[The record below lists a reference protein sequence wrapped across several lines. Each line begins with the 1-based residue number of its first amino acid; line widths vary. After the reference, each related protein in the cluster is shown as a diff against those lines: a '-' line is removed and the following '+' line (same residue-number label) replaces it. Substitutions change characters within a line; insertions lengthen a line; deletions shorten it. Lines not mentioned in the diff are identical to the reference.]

1 MDVGYYAPA
10 ARTTL
15 NHRVLVCLSQSQL
28 AQSPSSSP
36 STPSLGIGGCAPPP
50 GCGSPKNP
58 ATFGV
63 VRGEVWC
70 WPDLQAS
77 GLCSS
82 SAMANEK
89 MKEGRAS
96 PTPHAVALGHQ
107 RPRCRG
113 AWQRRLLCVATA
125 TPQSRH
131 SNAQRRHRW
140 ALLPLCRL
148 KVFSQAT
155 ATLPLRCHG
164 VGSRL
169 SLNME
174 PGANGHPGGS

>member
-10 ARTTL
+10 ARTTQD
-15 NHRVLVCLSQSQL
+15 RVFLCACLRARS
-28 AQSPSSSP
+28 AQSPSTFP

-82 SAMANEK
+82 SATANEK
-89 MKEGRAS
+89 MKEGRVT
-96 PTPHAVALGHQ
+96 PTPHAMAPVRQH
-107 RPRCRG
+107 PRSGG
-113 AWQRRLLCVATA
+113 ARQRRLLFVATA
-125 TPQSRH
+125 TPQSRRGG
-131 SNAQRRHRW
+131 AQRRRRW
-140 ALLPLCRL
+140 ALLPLRRL

-155 ATLPLRCHG
+155 ATLIASRPLIR
-164 VGSRL
+164 VL
-169 SLNME
+169 VIND
-174 PGANGHPGGS
+174 NGLWINDFI